1 MRAGR
6 EARSRVGR
14 GVSAEPRMRGSAALA
29 GRFSRRPRPTW
40 LIALAAFFAMGVLH
54 AAPVPDVDVRFDQ
67 RIGERLPLDTTF
79 TDATGARRPL
89 RSYFHGTQPVVLYFG
104 YAKCP
109 QLCTVVADATVS
121 TLRHVRESVG
131 RDFQVVSISI
141 DPTETADE
149 NRGRQERAV
158 KRYGRED
165 ADAGWHTLTGDAE
178 AIHAV
183 TAAAGFHFKYD
194 PDSRQFA
201 HPSGFV
207 VVTPQGVISRYF
219 FGVDFASG
227 DVATAL
233 RRAGDGRTG
242 EPVFAL
248 LLKCFHGDGITGRYG
263 KIIWHG
269 LWVAV
274 SLTVAALV
282 GGIGWMLA
290 QEWRQRR
297 RAHAL
302 ARESG
307 R

>member
-1 MRAGR
+1 MTVERGELAKI
-6 EARSRVGR
+6 GR
-14 GVSAEPRMRGSAALA
+14 GVLIEPARA
-29 GRFSRRPRPTW
+29 W
-40 LIALAAFFAMGVLH
+40 LMALAAVFALATLH
-54 AAPVPDVDVRFDQ
+54 AAPVPEADVRFDQ
-67 RIGERLPLDTTF
+67 RIGERIPLDTIF
-79 TDATGARRPL
+79 TDTAGVRRPL
-89 RSYFHGTQPVVLYFG
+89 QTYFHGRQPVVLYFG

-109 QLCTVVADATVS
+109 QLCTVVADATVA
-121 TLRHVRESVG
+121 TLRQVRESVG

-141 DPTETADE
+141 DPTETAEE

-158 KRYGRED
+158 KRYGRTG
-165 ADAGWHTLTGDAE
+165 AGAGWHALTGDAA
-178 AIHAV
+178 AIQAV
-183 TAAAGFHFKYD
+183 TAAAGFRFKYD
-194 PDSRQFA
+194 PDSRQYA

-227 DVATAL
+227 DVAAAL
-233 RRAGDGRTG
+233 RRAGEGRTG

-248 LLKCFHGDGITGRYG
+248 LLRCFHGDGITGRYG
-263 KIIWHG
+263 RIIWNG

-274 SLTVAALV
+274 ALTVAALV
-282 GGIGWMLA
+282 GGVGWMLA

-302 ARESG
+302 AEEGG